1 MGRSK
6 IVREIAAAL
15 GETEAG
21 PLRAI
26 GRVIKVK
33 GEAQAREWV
42 TEALRIEAGPGMLTD
57 DEQQSRTIGGIFF
70 KLVKNG
76 STSRERGRIFGP
88 SPHLLA
94 RQQTLSLT
102 ESDLL
107 QLARE
112 IMEFPAGE
120 VRSMKLTLIGR
131 PGRVIE
137 KGPVVITTL
146 SSKKVPALPKG
157 LPRPAVEPTT
167 YVVYIAAKQWRK
179 VQKAIQN
186 NPDEALIVEGYPV
199 FDRRLGRE
207 GTMTLYAQKV
217 MTKLLQ
223 RNKRVPK
230 G

>member
-26 GRVIKVK
+26 DRVIKVK
-33 GEAQAREWV
+33 GEAQARQWA

-88 SPHLLA
+88 PPHLLA

-107 QLARE
+107 PLARE

-120 VRSMKLTLIGR
+120 VKSMKLTLIGR

-157 LPRPAVEPTT
+157 LPRPPAEPAT

-179 VQKAIQN
+179 VREAIQN

-199 FDRRLGRE
+199 FDRRLGQQ

-217 MTKLLQ
+217 MAKLLQ
-223 RNKRVPK
+223 RNNRVSK

>member
-1 MGRSK
+1 MARSK
-6 IVREIAAAL
+6 IVQEIATAL
-15 GETEAG
+15 KETESR
-21 PLRAI
+21 PLRMI
-26 GRVIKVK
+26 GRVVKVK
-33 GEAQAREWV
+33 GEDQVRQWMA
-42 TEALRIEAGPGMLTD
+42 EALRIEAGSGMLTD
-57 DEQQSRTIGGIFF
+57 DDQQARTVGGIFF

-94 RQQTLSLT
+94 RQQTLSLS
-102 ESDLL
+102 EADLL
-107 QLARE
+107 QLTRE

-120 VRSMKLTLIGR
+120 VKSMRLTLIGR

-146 SSKKVPALPKG
+146 SSKKIPALPKG
-157 LPRPAVEPTT
+157 LPRPAVEPAT

-179 VQKAIQN
+179 VREAIQN

-199 FDRRLGRE
+199 FDRRLGQQ

-217 MTKLLQ
+217 MAKLLQ